1 MNFNNLDSNN
11 PNISHFFQYNLQEIE
26 DLNLEIAN
34 LIKLQ
39 AKEYKK
45 SFNHLKS
52 CGECLSVLIN
62 MGMLIPLKDYW
73 QITHEMGQCDH
84 PKPRHMMN

>member
-39 AKEYKK
+39 AKEYK
-45 SFNHLKS
+45 NHLIILNLVGNVFQS
-52 CGECLSVLIN
+52 
-62 MGMLIPLKDYW
+62 
-73 QITHEMGQCDH
+73 
-84 PKPRHMMN
+84 